1 MTRQVERQS
10 GWRKRNSAPHI
21 GCYLVIPASDAQE
34 PSSAF
39 ESPDFGISTIP
50 VAFNGFEDEEK
61 LFPTITFEGTC
72 SAEFAPGAVAAG
84 PRRAGLEL
92 ANALECGPWY
102 PGETMSELGGL
113 ASHKSSGLQ

>member
-39 ESPDFGISTIP
+39 ESPDFGPHRHTSISAHIIP
-50 VAFNGFEDEEK
+50 TPFPPVNGTDADLETAYLPSLLHLTGFEDEEK

-72 SAEFAPGAVAAG
+72 SAEFCTRSSRCWPEKG
-84 PRRAGLEL
+84 PVGI
-92 ANALECGPWY
+92 
-102 PGETMSELGGL
+102 S
-113 ASHKSSGLQ
+113 